1 MRKKEKKVTYRQSV
15 NFKLLSERQLENIF
29 PGWND
34 LLDRIDSYRKW
45 LGKKQ
50 IKREEC
56 INKQYNLM
64 YENVYTI
71 LGGRG
76 SGKTSAIFTLR
87 EYLEEDSVNN
97 IVLPIVM
104 PEVIPEHGETL
115 GWILASLE
123 ELVKKL
129 SDALEVQEKNRDNFF
144 HECKRQKVSLAD
156 LYDEVKELCY
166 SRQTK
171 DGGTSFSEEIKINER
186 RNQSGY
192 ELSKKMAEFWM
203 QLVEAVKIV
212 KHRKEK
218 DDQKEPLIYLIFDDG
233 KRISFECK
241 YTETEFGGIS
251 SDKRDPNKYNKK
263 YNRKWDHIHKNL
275 VADSIFLF
283 TDKKEFYRHYQINRN
298 IVYADSGDYV
308 LFLTPR
314 ANDAKGICDGRT
326 YIDNMENQH
335 IRNIYW
341 EDMIQITL
349 LTVAECEPLKDY
361 YFKFKS
367 KYLDSWNEEH

>member
-104 PEVIPEHGETL
+104 P
-115 GWILASLE
+115 
-123 ELVKKL
+123 
-129 SDALEVQEKNRDNFF
+129 
-144 HECKRQKVSLAD
+144 
-156 LYDEVKELCY
+156 
-166 SRQTK
+166 
-171 DGGTSFSEEIKINER
+171 
-186 RNQSGY
+186 
-192 ELSKKMAEFWM
+192 
-203 QLVEAVKIV
+203 
-212 KHRKEK
+212 
-218 DDQKEPLIYLIFDDG
+218 
-233 KRISFECK
+233 
-241 YTETEFGGIS
+241 
-251 SDKRDPNKYNKK
+251 
-263 YNRKWDHIHKNL
+263 
-275 VADSIFLF
+275 
-283 TDKKEFYRHYQINRN
+283 
-298 IVYADSGDYV
+298 
-308 LFLTPR
+308 
-314 ANDAKGICDGRT
+314 
-326 YIDNMENQH
+326 
-335 IRNIYW
+335 
-341 EDMIQITL
+341 
-349 LTVAECEPLKDY
+349 
-361 YFKFKS
+361 
-367 KYLDSWNEEH
+367 

>member
-129 SDALEVQEKNRDNFF
+129 SDALKVQEKNRDNFF

-171 DGGTSFSEEIKINER
+171 DGGTSFSEEIKINE
-186 RNQSGY
+186 
-192 ELSKKMAEFWM
+192 
-203 QLVEAVKIV
+203 
-212 KHRKEK
+212 
-218 DDQKEPLIYLIFDDG
+218 
-233 KRISFECK
+233 
-241 YTETEFGGIS
+241 
-251 SDKRDPNKYNKK
+251 
-263 YNRKWDHIHKNL
+263 
-275 VADSIFLF
+275 
-283 TDKKEFYRHYQINRN
+283 
-298 IVYADSGDYV
+298 
-308 LFLTPR
+308 
-314 ANDAKGICDGRT
+314 
-326 YIDNMENQH
+326 
-335 IRNIYW
+335 
-341 EDMIQITL
+341 
-349 LTVAECEPLKDY
+349 
-361 YFKFKS
+361 
-367 KYLDSWNEEH
+367 